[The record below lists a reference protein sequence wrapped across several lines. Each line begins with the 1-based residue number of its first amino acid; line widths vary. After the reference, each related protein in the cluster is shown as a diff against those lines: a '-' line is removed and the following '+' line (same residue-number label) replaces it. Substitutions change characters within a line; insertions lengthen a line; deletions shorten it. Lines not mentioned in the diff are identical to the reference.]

1 MQNLYYQA
9 MKLELEFFLAQP
21 VDQQTVVPLSKDL
34 NSVTIFS
41 DFDLTCTEVDSSI
54 VLSEIAMVTSPK
66 LGQTQSECEND
77 ITGMPLAKLRT
88 TWEALSK
95 QYAEEYEHLMES
107 MLVNQKGKA
116 LHILGKY

>member
-21 VDQQTVVPLSKDL
+21 VDQQTVVPLSKDR

-54 VLSEIAMVTSPK
+54 VLAEIAMVTSPK
-66 LGQTQSECEND
+66 PGQTQSECEND